1 MSPGGGIL
9 GIANSCCFMRYYRGA
24 QGIILCRLVQIIG
37 KFFWIEE
44 GSPRWDK
51 EYLAMVQI
59 DWHWN
64 WGCCLVENLKTCCL
78 SWFCR
83 SWPSMFDLLICYIC
97 LCQQFGIVSVC
108 CLWSVVPTRVANK
121 SRNLPDTSRYWWI
134 PNVTCSSKR
143 CVMSTSWPSSMFF
156 LHSLVGGEFHWI
168 SLHNFQ
174 MTTLKSFCI
183 LFVTGYDCTQRST
196 FEHVKYWQDEV
207 RRHVSMETVM
217 LDGCVGRPT
226 AFLGGIFY
234 IVLRSVLPLFGG
246 QILSCA

>member
-37 KFFWIEE
+37 EFSWIEE

-51 EYLAMVQI
+51 EYLAMAQI

-83 SWPSMFDLLICYIC
+83 SWPSMFDALMC
-97 LCQQFGIVSVC
+97 LCQQFGSVSVC
-108 CLWSVVPTRVANK
+108 CLWRVVPTRVANK

-143 CVMSTSWPSSMFF
+143 CVMSTTWPSSMFF
-156 LHSLVGGEFHWI
+156 F
-168 SLHNFQ
+168 
-174 MTTLKSFCI
+174 
-183 LFVTGYDCTQRST
+183 
-196 FEHVKYWQDEV
+196 
-207 RRHVSMETVM
+207 
-217 LDGCVGRPT
+217 
-226 AFLGGIFY
+226 AFF
-234 IVLRSVLPLFGG
+234 
-246 QILSCA
+246 